1 MLFLQAAAD
10 AAHGAPAAAA
20 QAGHATEAAAHGAA
34 FHPWLVSWSPWLIL
48 ALPLLG
54 FVINGLAALIAARRA
69 LPHVPPVGDPHWD
82 THGHDHAP
90 AVQEVTY
97 AFADTAAAGH
107 GHGHD
112 AHTPSEQEGM
122 DAGTRPNPA
131 DHAHDT
137 HHAHDAHGHDAHG
150 HDAHDAHDDH
160 GHAHGPKPWTHT
172 LPSIIAPAAIA
183 GAFLVAVLNWL
194 SMRGAGEFDVIPGW
208 SWMPAGELQ
217 VDFALLL
224 DPLSMLMTLIIT
236 GVGTLIHIFSI
247 GYMKEDPGYPRYMAY
262 LNLFVF
268 FMLILVLGSS
278 YPVMFVGWEGVGLC
292 SYLLIGFWFKEKA
305 NADAGKK
312 AFIVNRIG
320 DFGFLIAMFLL
331 FANLGTL
338 DFAGTAAAA
347 GTELEFGGAVVTA
360 IALFFFLGAAG
371 KSAQIPLYVWLPDA
385 MAGPTPVSALIHAA
399 TMVTAGVYL
408 VVRSSVIFTMAPMAS
423 LVVAVV
429 GTLTALFAASIGLKQ
444 WDIKKVLAY
453 STVSQLGFM
462 FAAVGMGAYT
472 AGVFHLM
479 THAFFKACLFLGSG
493 AVIHAMHGA
502 LHATHNPADAQDM
515 RNMGGLRKYLPVT
528 FFTMGFA
535 TLAIAGVPP
544 FAGFFSKDE
553 IIGAAWLGAEDAN
566 PLAVGLKQAA
576 QLGHAGMENP
586 APLMYA
592 IGFLLSITAFMTAFY
607 MGRMMIYTFFG
618 GFRSGAAEEKH
629 LHEGGW
635 TLRLPLIVLGFLSL
649 VGGFLNVD
657 EKVPVVGL
665 FNLDGEGGALHRWL
679 HPVLTGSETA
689 LRNSGAVIAKAH
701 HPWEPIAFAILI
713 GLGGLA
719 LAWVL
724 TSKRN
729 ERVRTADQEP
739 AYTGGLEKA
748 LYNKWYVDEIY
759 DRGVV
764 RPLGAFSRAQW
775 AFDRALD
782 GTVDFF
788 GRLSQTLGLWFGRA
802 QTGLVNTYAFA
813 LIVGMLLVLGSFVA
827 F

>member
-20 QAGHATEAAAHGAA
+20 QAGHAAEAAGHGAA
-34 FHPWLVSWSPWLIL
+34 FHPVMPWLIL

-54 FVINGLAALIAARRA
+54 FLVNGLAALVAARRA

-90 AVQEVTY
+90 RPVTY
-97 AFADTAAAGH
+97 ALADTAAGH
-107 GHGHD
+107 AHGHD
-112 AHTPSEQEGM
+112 AHSPSEQEGM

-131 DHAHDT
+131 DHADAHHDHT
-137 HHAHDAHGHDAHG
+137 HDAHG
-150 HDAHDAHDDH
+150 HDAHDDH
-160 GHAHGPKPWTHT
+160 GHAHGPRPWTHT
-172 LPSIIAPAAIA
+172 LPSVVAPLAIV
-183 GAFLVAVLNWL
+183 GAFIVALLNFL
-194 SMRGAGEFDVIPGW
+194 QMRGFHGAFEASHGW
-208 SWMPAGELQ
+208 SWMPAGDLQ
-217 VDFALLL
+217 VDFSLLL

-236 GVGTLIHIFSI
+236 GVGALIHLFSI

-268 FMLILVLGSS
+268 FMLILVLGAS

-331 FANLGTL
+331 FAHLGTL
-338 DFAGTAAAA
+338 NFADGADGAQGVFSLAADPVKGLAY
-347 GTELEFGGAVVTA
+347 GGAIVTA
-360 IALFFFLGAAG
+360 ICLFFFLGAAG
-371 KSAQIPLYVWLPDA
+371 KSAQMPLYVWLPDA

-408 VVRSSVIFTMAPMAS
+408 VVRSSVLFTMAPVAS
-423 LVVAVV
+423 LVVALV
-429 GTLTALFAASIGLKQ
+429 GALTAFFAATIGLKQ

-502 LHATHNPADAQDM
+502 FHATHNPADAQDM

-528 FFTMGFA
+528 FATMGIA

-553 IIGAAWLGAEDAN
+553 IIGAAWLGAEGHSAFSQASLFGIEGTALMGFIGGTLT
-566 PLAVGLKQAA
+566 LAAL
-576 QLGHAGMENP
+576 
-586 APLMYA
+586 
-592 IGFLLSITAFMTAFY
+592 MTAFY

-618 GFRSGAAEEKH
+618 GFRGNETERKH
-629 LHEGGW
+629 LHEGDW
-635 TLRLPLIVLGFLSL
+635 TLTVPLLVLAALSTL
-649 VGGFLNVD
+649 GGFLNV
-657 EKVPVVGL
+657 EEEVPIVGL
-665 FNLDGEGGALHRWL
+665 FNFDGEGGALHHWL
-679 HPVLTGSETA
+679 HPVLAGSEGVIRENLPAIAEPHHA
-689 LRNSGAVIAKAH
+689 L
-701 HPWEPIAFAILI
+701 WPIALAIVI
-713 GLGGLA
+713 GLGGLG
-719 LAWVL
+719 LAWAL
-724 TSKRN
+724 IRPRN
-729 ERVRTADQEP
+729 ERVRTADVEP
-739 AYTGGLEKA
+739 AYTGGLQKA
-748 LYNKWYVDEIY
+748 LYNKWYVDELY
-759 DRGVV
+759 DRTVV
-764 RPLGAFSRAQW
+764 RPIGWLSRGQW

-788 GRLSQTLGLWFGRA
+788 GRLAQTLGLWFGRA
-802 QTGLVNTYAFA
+802 QTGLVNTYAFV
-813 LIVGMLLVLGSFVA
+813 LIVGVLLVLGSFVGFGA